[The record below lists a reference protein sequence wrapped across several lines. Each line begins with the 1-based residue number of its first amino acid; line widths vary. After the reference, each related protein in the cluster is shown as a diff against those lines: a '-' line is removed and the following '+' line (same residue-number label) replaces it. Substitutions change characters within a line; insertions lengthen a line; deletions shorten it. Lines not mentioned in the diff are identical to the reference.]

1 MNPYIILAALL
12 IAGAAIGGAYYRG
25 YESCEAD
32 HAKADYDALVTVGE
46 RIKTLTEEK
55 NANLAEIDRLRLA
68 GRNAPRLRLPA
79 PPCVGQPAASG
90 VATSGQLYQDV
101 SSRAEDALNRFA
113 TRYGDEADR
122 ADKLIESCRA
132 AIGVLTPPQ

>member
-79 PPCVGQPAASG
+79 PPCVGQPSASQITTG
-90 VATSGQLYQDV
+90 GQLYSNV
-101 SSRAEDALNRFA
+101 SSREEEALNRFDA
-113 TRYGDEADR
+113 KYGDEADR

-132 AIGVLTPPQ
+132 VIGVLTPPQ